1 MFKIVKFVSFDLV
14 DNDKKLLDNIVNN
27 FGNINN
33 SDIAENNIE
42 LAKKMDNVE
51 YLCSSIV
58 GWLNANTDKNLLD
71 LEKKFRFLNN
81 GIYLIPR
88 ESEDENNK
96 IFSIPNFNK
105 KEKYYLSV
113 IINNEIDIIKYYDEI
128 GVNSEKILRRL
139 PRTGLLFPKDVDINK
154 LLNYKNSKLNELET
168 KHKLIYNFCKLE
180 KKLFDPALIL
190 ENDIKE
196 YIKENNKNPDQ
207 KIIASFD
214 EINDDIIVG
223 YGVTVEEN
231 NEKRDEF
238 ISYIGHYIKQ
248 TKDKDGNIEK
258 QYQLVDIRDLFYQA
272 TFLLFG
278 K

>member
-139 PRTGLLFPKDVDINK
+139 PRTGLLFPKDVDIN
-154 LLNYKNSKLNELET
+154 N
-168 KHKLIYNFCKLE
+168 
-180 KKLFDPALIL
+180 
-190 ENDIKE
+190 
-196 YIKENNKNPDQ
+196 
-207 KIIASFD
+207 
-214 EINDDIIVG
+214 
-223 YGVTVEEN
+223 
-231 NEKRDEF
+231 
-238 ISYIGHYIKQ
+238 
-248 TKDKDGNIEK
+248 
-258 QYQLVDIRDLFYQA
+258 
-272 TFLLFG
+272 
-278 K
+278 